1 MQFTPQFKMVLT
13 CNRLPEIPLQD
24 GQTWRRIR
32 VVEFQSIFCGPE
44 PNNTWEFKIDNTF
57 STRVDE
63 LSTALLSIFVHYYQK
78 YKELGC
84 KVQE

>member
-1 MQFTPQFKMVLT
+1 M
-13 CNRLPEIPLQD
+13 
-24 GQTWRRIR
+24 
-32 VVEFQSIFCGPE
+32 VEFQSIFCGPE